1 MHFTSKSA
9 FFQDFTQ
16 GRTVVSYRRFGT
28 TYPSHFQASKQ
39 PVYVVMQINLLK
51 MAADCGLWTEFF
63 SSLLQWIY
71 TLKRTGGR
79 LLRKLLAPL
88 YRTTRRHV
96 PDNCNPKNHAYFH
109 CIHSPSPHPILLSRA
124 FFSVFIYR
132 LSPQAHTGPANVTGL
147 CRVHCSHFTNNLVL
161 IGCTCVPLL

>member
-1 MHFTSKSA
+1 MHLTLKSA

-39 PVYVVMQINLLK
+39 LVYVVMRINLLK

-71 TLKRTGGR
+71 SLKRTGGR
-79 LLRKLLAPL
+79 LLRNCWRL
-88 YRTTRRHV
+88 YPEQHCVTSQTTAILKTMRISTAFTPPTQYYFHV
-96 PDNCNPKNHAYFH
+96 PSFQ
-109 CIHSPSPHPILLSRA
+109 
-124 FFSVFIYR
+124 FSFIDSALR
-132 LSPQAHTGPANVTGL
+132 HTL
-147 CRVHCSHFTNNLVL
+147 DQRM
-161 IGCTCVPLL
+161 